1 MNNSNCKG
9 CKSIPDCL
17 CRLYSNDCPCIKCLV
32 KAACN
37 YMCDDLLNYE
47 AYILEN
53 NYRHAII
60 NDNEFIRIHIKN
72 I

>member
-1 MNNSNCKG
+1 
-9 CKSIPDCL
+9 
-17 CRLYSNDCPCIKCLV
+17 
-32 KAACN
+32 
-37 YMCDDLLNYE
+37 MCDDLLNYE